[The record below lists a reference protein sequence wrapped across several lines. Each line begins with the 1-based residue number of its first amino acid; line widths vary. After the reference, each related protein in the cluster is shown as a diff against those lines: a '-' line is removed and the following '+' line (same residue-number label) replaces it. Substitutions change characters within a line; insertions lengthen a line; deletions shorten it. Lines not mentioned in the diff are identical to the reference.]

1 MATSILLTV
10 SSLIEQVEFIEGA
23 NIIDHGQESDEDRD
37 MRTVILPVFAI
48 WVEAQDPIVPS
59 NVEPLACNVFP
70 NTHSLCQ
77 RVTLYLKRV
86 RPEHCLLHRFRT
98 AARPHTFPSSFCQ
111 PANHHVGEWITL
123 QENVLALC
131 SCFSSCSS
139 PLQINIRLKTLK
151 VRGN

>member
-70 NTHSLCQ
+70 NTHSL
-77 RVTLYLKRV
+77 
-86 RPEHCLLHRFRT
+86 
-98 AARPHTFPSSFCQ
+98 
-111 PANHHVGEWITL
+111 
-123 QENVLALC
+123 
-131 SCFSSCSS
+131 
-139 PLQINIRLKTLK
+139 
-151 VRGN
+151 